1 MMKLK
6 VNDKVK
12 VIAGKA
18 KGTETT
24 ITKIVGD
31 RVFLAEGITVKKH
44 VKPSQTMPEGGII
57 EVPGSTHI
65 SNVQHIDGRIGY
77 EIDSKGEKN
86 RVSKKTGK
94 KIK

>member
-1 MMKLK
+1 MKLR

-24 ITKIVGD
+24 ITKIQGD

-44 VKPSQTMPEGGII
+44 VKPTQMNPEGGII
-57 EVPGSTHI
+57 EIPGSVHI
-65 SNVQHIDGRIGY
+65 SNVQHVNGRLGY
-77 EIDSKGEKN
+77 NMDAKGKKA
-86 RVSKKTGK
+86 RIAKKTGK
-94 KIK
+94 AVK